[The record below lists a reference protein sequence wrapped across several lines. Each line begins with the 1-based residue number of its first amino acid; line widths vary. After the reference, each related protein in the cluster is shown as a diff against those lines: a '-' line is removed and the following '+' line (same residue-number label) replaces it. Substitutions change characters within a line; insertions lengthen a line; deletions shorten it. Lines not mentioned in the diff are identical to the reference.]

1 MSMAINENTVTSL
14 TLPTYR
20 DGRGEL
26 SVIEF
31 DSNLPFEP
39 KRMFYVRHP
48 KGVRGKHAHKTTAE
62 LVFMM
67 SGSMR
72 IFLNDGRK
80 SYERILCNAQEGFF
94 IAPLTW
100 VEMFDFSADCI
111 YAVLA
116 NEPYNNAGYIREW
129 AQFEQLCSS

>member
-1 MSMAINENTVTSL
+1 MTNYETAVTL
-14 TLPTYR
+14 LKLRTFM
-20 DGRGEL
+20 DDRGEL
-26 SVIEF
+26 SVVEF

-39 KRMFYVRHP
+39 KRMFYVRYP

-62 LVFMM
+62 LIFMM

-72 IFLNDGRK
+72 ISLNDGRQC
-80 SYERILCNAQEGFF
+80 YERTLCDAQEGFY

-111 YAVLA
+111 YTVLA
-116 NEPYNNAGYIREW
+116 NEPYNNAGYIRDW

>member
-1 MSMAINENTVTSL
+1 MTNNETAVTSL
-14 TLPTYR
+14 KLRTFM
-20 DGRGEL
+20 DDRGEL
-26 SVIEF
+26 SVVEF

-72 IFLNDGRK
+72 ISLNDGREC
-80 SYERILCNAQEGFF
+80 YERTLCDAQEGFY

>member
-1 MSMAINENTVTSL
+1 MTNNETAVSSL
-14 TLPTYR
+14 KLKTFM
-20 DGRGEL
+20 DDRGEL
-26 SVIEF
+26 SVVEF

-62 LVFMM
+62 LVFMI

-72 IFLNDGRK
+72 IYLHDGREC
-80 SYERILCNAQEGFF
+80 YERALCDAHEGFY

-111 YAVLA
+111 YTVLA
-116 NEPYNNAGYIREW
+116 NEPYNNAGYIRDW

>member
-1 MSMAINENTVTSL
+1 MTNYETAVTL
-14 TLPTYR
+14 LKLRTFMDDR
-20 DGRGEL
+20 VEL
-26 SVIEF
+26 SVVEF

-39 KRMFYVRHP
+39 KRMFYVRYP

-62 LVFMM
+62 LIFMM

-72 IFLNDGRK
+72 ISLNDGRQC
-80 SYERILCNAQEGFF
+80 YERTLCDAQEGFY

-111 YAVLA
+111 YTVLA
-116 NEPYNNAGYIREW
+116 NEPYNNAGYIRDW

>member
-1 MSMAINENTVTSL
+1 MTNYETAVTL
-14 TLPTYR
+14 LKLRTFM
-20 DGRGEL
+20 DDRGEL
-26 SVIEF
+26 SVVEF

-39 KRMFYVRHP
+39 KRMFYVRYP